1 MRNRDREIKVAKGRL
16 HIIHRGAVIQITVAF
31 LLEVMDVSTLNDT
44 FKALKEKKLS
54 NQNSVTKENVS
65 TIKIKMRHLQVNRN

>member
-16 HIIHRGAVIQITVAF
+16 HIIYRGAVIQITMAF
-31 LLEVMDVSTLNDT
+31 LLEVMEVSTLNDIL
-44 FKALKEKKLS
+44 KAKKLS